1 MELPSARILR
11 RVYTDI
17 APLSWGVR
25 LHVMLMPVLALF
37 TIAVTVHF
45 FPGVRPQIA
54 LPLPFLSPEMR
65 MVAGV
70 VFWTGLTFFAA
81 NNPVILPSGPR
92 WSCYT
97 APQIAATVLGGP
109 IVGIITVIGI
119 LDREELRGRVPWYG
133 TLSNLS
139 AGVITVAVAGVV
151 CSSMPADASPLSRL
165 AYVLIAFA
173 VYHVIDAI
181 LVDTIV
187 ALKSGRPLLA
197 VLRGSTTEIGTM
209 YIALAPTGWLMMFL
223 YTDAGAWATVFT
235 VVPLLSIRLAVSR
248 LEEMREGFISTIH
261 ALSAAI
267 EARDS
272 FTSGHSTR
280 VSEVAGD
287 IARAM
292 NMSFEDIEKLEWAG
306 ILHDI
311 GKIGVPDAVLL
322 KPGRLTP
329 EERSIIESHPVI
341 GAMIVGP
348 IRMLGPEIPTIRHH
362 HERYDGKGYPDG
374 LAGEQIPLTSRV
386 MAVADSFDAMTSQ
399 RPYRMVPL
407 TVEQAMT
414 EIRSLAGAQFDPDV
428 VAAFEKT
435 KWAQGALDP
444 RRFVGEEMNQA
455 DMSSAAGRIAAG
467 YAFLGGQEPEIGGPT
482 ESVKYVHPHP
492 HPHNG

>member
-1 MELPSARILR
+1 MELPSAKMLR
-11 RVYTDI
+11 RVYTDLV
-17 APLSWGVR
+17 PLSWGVR
-25 LHVMLMPVLALF
+25 LHVMLMPVLAM
-37 TIAVTVHF
+37 IAIAATVHF
-45 FPGVRPQIA
+45 FPGVRSGIA
-54 LPLPFLSPEMR
+54 MPLPLLSPEMR
-65 MVAGV
+65 VVAGIA
-70 VFWTGLTFFAA
+70 FWTGLTFFAA
-81 NNPVILPSGPR
+81 NHPVILPSGPR

-97 APQIAATVLGGP
+97 APQIAAAVLGGP
-109 IVGIITVIGI
+109 IVGIITVIGS
-119 LDREELRGRVPWYG
+119 LDTEELRGRVPWYG

-139 AGVITVAVAGVV
+139 VGTIAVAAAGAVA
-151 CSSMPADASPLSRL
+151 SGMPGDASPLSRL

-173 VYHVIDAI
+173 VYHAI
-181 LVDTIV
+181 NIVLVDTIV
-187 ALKSGRPLLA
+187 ALKSGRPLSA

-223 YTDAGAWATVFT
+223 YTDAGPWATIFT
-235 VVPLLSIRLAVSR
+235 VVPLLSIRLAMSR
-248 LEEMREGFISTIH
+248 LEEMRDGFISTIH

-322 KPGRLTP
+322 KPGRLNP
-329 EERSIIESHPVI
+329 EERSIIEAHPVI
-341 GAMIVGP
+341 GALIVGP
-348 IRMLGPEIPTIRHH
+348 IRMLGPEVPTIRHH

-444 RRFVGEEMNQA
+444 RRFVGEEMNQP
-455 DMSSAAGRIAAG
+455 DLSSAGGRIAAG
-467 YAFLGGQEPEIGGPT
+467 YAFLGGRDLEAEAA
-482 ESVKYVHPHP
+482 SDSLAHARP

>member
-1 MELPSARILR
+1 
-11 RVYTDI
+11 
-17 APLSWGVR
+17 
-25 LHVMLMPVLALF
+25 MPILALAV
-37 TIAVTVHF
+37 IAITVHF
-45 FPGVRPQIA
+45 FPGVRNGIA
-54 LPLPFLSPEMR
+54 LPLPFLSSDLQI
-65 MVAGV
+65 VAGV
-70 VFWTGLTFFAA
+70 LFWTGLTFFAA

-92 WSCYT
+92 WSTYT
-97 APQIAATVLGGP
+97 APQIAAAVLGGP
-109 IVGIITVIGI
+109 LVGIITVIGS
-119 LDREELRGRVPWYG
+119 LDTEELRGRVPWYG

-139 AGVITVAVAGVV
+139 TGIIAVAAAGMV
-151 CSSMPADASPLSRL
+151 CASMPENATPLTRL

-173 VYHVIDAI
+173 VYHAI
-181 LVDTIV
+181 NIVLVDTIV
-187 ALKSGRPLLA
+187 ALKSDRPLLA
-197 VLRGSTTEIGTM
+197 VLRGSTTEIGLM

-223 YTDAGAWATVFT
+223 YTDAGAWATFFA

-248 LEEMREGFISTIH
+248 LAEMREGFISTIH

-280 VSEVAGD
+280 VSDVAGD

-292 NMSFEDIEKLEWAG
+292 NMSFEDIEQLEWAG

-329 EERSIIESHPVI
+329 EERSIIEAHPVI
-341 GAMIVGP
+341 GALIVDP
-348 IRMLGPEIPTIRHH
+348 IRMLGPEVPTIRHH
-362 HERYDGKGYPDG
+362 HERFDGKGYPDG

-386 MAVADSFDAMTSQ
+386 MAVADAFDAMTSQ

-407 TVEQAMT
+407 TVEQAMD
-414 EIRSLAGAQFDPDV
+414 EIRKLAGAQFDPGV

-435 KWAQGALDP
+435 KWAQGFEDP

-455 DMSSAAGRIAAG
+455 EMSSAANRIAAG
-467 YAFLGGQEPEIGGPT
+467 YAFLGGREHEVGAVPGSI
-482 ESVKYVHPHP
+482 KAHPHP